1 MNANTPEG
9 SRIRVVTTLLL
20 LLLVVTVVVIQMIQK
35 ADTAGKSI
43 SGEMGQM
50 PPAAVIVT
58 TVEVEKTRERTK
70 ATGFLKALSRSDVA
84 TQETGAVLEMPVDE
98 GDEVHKG
105 DTLAILDSR
114 RIRAQI
120 VEGKARLTTAR
131 NLLLQRRAEV
141 SRAQSDYEMKAKL
154 RPSNAVSQS
163 TLLDS
168 EKALAVAKSQADSAL
183 EGIAE
188 GESRLELLNI
198 RLNDLKVTAPF
209 EGIVVSKSVEPG
221 EWVSAGQT
229 VASILAIDPIE
240 AWLKVPARYLGR
252 AARDRENFQVRQSST
267 GNLYIPEK
275 VIAIPDIDPRSQ
287 LFPVIAT
294 LRNDDGRLQPGESV
308 TGIIPIGRST
318 TYLKVPTNAIVRSP
332 MGVMV
337 LIIQAPAEGQ
347 KSPTGRPVPV
357 QIAFQR
363 DGYAFIAAKGSGL
376 NVGDQVIV
384 EGNQNLRPGQPVMIK
399 PKENVLP
406 AGSPTSQVGGVK
418 VK

>member
-9 SRIRVVTTLLL
+9 SRVKVVTTLLL

-43 SGEMGQM
+43 SGGMGQM

-58 TVEVEKTRERTK
+58 TVELEKTRERIK

-98 GDEVHKG
+98 GDEVQKG
-105 DTLAILDSR
+105 DTLAILDAR
-114 RIRAQI
+114 RIKAQI

-131 NLLLQRRAEV
+131 NLLLQRKAEV

-209 EGIVVSKSVEPG
+209 KGIVVSKSVEPG

-229 VASILAIDPIE
+229 VASILATDPIE

-252 AARDRENFQVRQSST
+252 AARDRENFQVQQSST
-267 GNLYIPEK
+267 GNLHSPEK

-337 LIIQAPAEGQ
+337 QIIQAKRTE
-347 KSPTGRPVPV
+347 
-357 QIAFQR
+357 
-363 DGYAFIAAKGSGL
+363 
-376 NVGDQVIV
+376 
-384 EGNQNLRPGQPVMIK
+384 K
-399 PKENVLP
+399 PYR
-406 AGSPTSQVGGVK
+406 
-418 VK
+418 

>member
-9 SRIRVVTTLLL
+9 SRVKVVTTLLL

-43 SGEMGQM
+43 SGGMGQM

-58 TVEVEKTRERTK
+58 TVELEKTRERIK

-98 GDEVHKG
+98 GDEVQKG
-105 DTLAILDSR
+105 DTLAILDAR
-114 RIRAQI
+114 RIKAQI

-131 NLLLQRRAEV
+131 NLLLQRKAEV

-209 EGIVVSKSVEPG
+209 KGIVVSK
-221 EWVSAGQT
+221 
-229 VASILAIDPIE
+229 
-240 AWLKVPARYLGR
+240 KC
-252 AARDRENFQVRQSST
+252 
-267 GNLYIPEK
+267 
-275 VIAIPDIDPRSQ
+275 
-287 LFPVIAT
+287 
-294 LRNDDGRLQPGESV
+294 
-308 TGIIPIGRST
+308 
-318 TYLKVPTNAIVRSP
+318 
-332 MGVMV
+332 
-337 LIIQAPAEGQ
+337 
-347 KSPTGRPVPV
+347 
-357 QIAFQR
+357 
-363 DGYAFIAAKGSGL
+363 
-376 NVGDQVIV
+376 
-384 EGNQNLRPGQPVMIK
+384 
-399 PKENVLP
+399 
-406 AGSPTSQVGGVK
+406 
-418 VK
+418 